1 MFEVEDLGNARS
13 AVKMHWG
20 VKIPMRDGVELNA
33 TVYLP
38 KELQAPVPAIVTL
51 TPYTGQLWHDFGL
64 YFAGHGYP
72 FLAVDVRGRGNSGG
86 VFEPLSDVA
95 RDGYD
100 AVEWT
105 AKQPYCN
112 GQVAMWGGSYAAY
125 AQWSVAAQL
134 PPHLATIVPVAPC
147 YLGVDFPGRSNILP
161 AYLMQWLTLV
171 SGRTLQ
177 DRLFFNR
184 ELYWGARF
192 REWFESGTPFQQ
204 LDEFLGNPSASFQEW
219 ISHPEVDA
227 YWDSYNPTAQQ
238 YAGLSIPI
246 LTITGS
252 YDDDQPGALM
262 HYQQHRRHAAAG
274 VQHYLVIG
282 PWDHFGTRTPQQEF
296 CGLKFGPESLVDLPG
311 LHREWYA
318 WTLQG
323 GPKPQ
328 FLRDNVAYYMMGAER
343 WCYASSLD
351 AVTARVESLYLHS
364 TENPDDVFKSGLLLA
379 ERDSCSGGPDQYI
392 CDPRDIALA
401 ELESTVD
408 PESRADQRMI
418 HAAVGRELIYHS
430 EPFECDTPI
439 SGFFKLATWLAIDQ
453 PDTDFRARVYE
464 IRLDGSSI
472 LLSSD
477 IMRARYRESLRAA
490 VLVETR
496 EPMLYNFE
504 RFVFVSRLINKGSRL
519 RLVIGPLNSIYWQKN
534 YNCGGTVSADSVDDS
549 RSVTVRLFH
558 DRTYRSVLY
567 VPIGRLEQSC
577 PAR

>member
-1 MFEVEDLGNARS
+1 MFEVEGLGNARS

-38 KELQAPVPAIVTL
+38 RARQEPAPAIVTL
-51 TPYTGQLWHDFGL
+51 TPYTGQLWHDFGV

-86 VFEPLSDVA
+86 VFKPLCDVA

-100 AVEWT
+100 AVEWI

-112 GQVAMWGGSYAAY
+112 GRVAMWGGSYAAY
-125 AQWSVAAQL
+125 AQWSVAAHR

-177 DRLFFNR
+177 DRLFFNSER
-184 ELYWGARF
+184 YWGARF

-227 YWDSYNPTAQQ
+227 YWDGYNPTAQQ
-238 YAGLSIPI
+238 YAGLSIPV

-252 YDDDQPGALM
+252 YDDDQPGSLM
-262 HYQQHRRHAAAG
+262 HYQQHRKHAPAG
-274 VQHYLVIG
+274 VEHYLVIG
-282 PWDHFGTRTPQQEF
+282 PWDHFGTRTPKQEF
-296 CGLKFGPESLVDLPG
+296 CGLKFGPESLLDLPE

-323 GPKPQ
+323 GARPR
-328 FLRDNVAYYMMGAER
+328 FLRDKVAYYLMGAEK
-343 WCYASSLD
+343 WCYASSLE
-351 AVTARVESLYLHS
+351 AITARVESLYLHS
-364 TENPDDVFKSGLLLA
+364 EGNPDDVFKSGSLLR
-379 ERDSCSGGPDQYI
+379 ERDSCSGGPDQYVH
-392 CDPRDIALA
+392 DPRDVALA

-418 HAAVGRELIYHS
+418 HAAVGRELIYHT
-430 EPFECDTPI
+430 EPFERDVPI
-439 SGFFKLATWLAIDQ
+439 SGFFKLAVWLAIDQ

-464 IRLDGSSI
+464 IRLDGSSV

-477 IMRARYRESLRAA
+477 IMRARYRESLREA

-496 EPMLYNFE
+496 DPMLYNFE
-504 RFVFVSRLINKGSRL
+504 HFVFVSRLISKGSRL
-519 RLVIGPLNSIYWQKN
+519 RLVIGPLHSIYWQKN
-534 YNCGGTVSADSVDDS
+534 FNSGGTVSAESVNDS
-549 RSVTVRLFH
+549 RPVTVRLFH
-558 DRTYRSVLY
+558 DPTYRSVLY
-567 VPIGRLEQSC
+567 VPIGRLDESC
-577 PAR
+577 PSR